1 MALKKRKK
9 KKTVSRKKTLKRKP
23 IRRAKAKKLVAK
35 KGRKVIKGKIKTKPK
50 EKVIG
55 VVTHYFPHVH
65 AGVIKLKEPLA
76 LGEMIKI
83 KGHTTDFSLVVSSM
97 QIDRVVITKASK
109 GQEIGLLVPTRVRHN
124 DKVYR
129 V

>member
-9 KKTVSRKKTLKRKP
+9 KKTISRKKTTKKKV
-23 IRRAKAKKLVAK
+23 IRRAKTRKPVAK
-35 KGRKVIKGKIKTKPK
+35 KARKVTKGKIKAKPK
-50 EKVIG
+50 EKVLGI
-55 VVTHYFPHVH
+55 VTHYFPHVH
-65 AGVIKLKEPLA
+65 AGVIKLKGPLA

-83 KGHTTDFSLVVSSM
+83 KGHTTDFTMCVTSM
-97 QIDRVVITKASK
+97 QIDRVTITNAKR
-109 GQEIGLLVPTRVRHN
+109 GQEIGLLVPTRVRGN